1 MDTSQFKPQ
10 TLKQV
15 QDAIEE
21 VSVARGKKGLTAAD
35 KILLQTTM
43 LTLRSLERSII
54 DTLRDEL
61 VASLT
66 ADTQK
71 LQELIEKINKSSKK
85 LDKLAGVLETTSK
98 VVDGFI
104 KIVVTAVGIGLL

>member
-10 TLKQV
+10 TLQQV
-15 QDAIEE
+15 RDAIEE

-66 ADTQK
+66 ADTLK
-71 LQELIEKINKSSKK
+71 LQELTEKINKSSKK

>member
-15 QDAIEE
+15 QDAIDE
-21 VSVARGKKGLTAAD
+21 VGVARGKKGLTAAE
-35 KILLQTTM
+35 KMLLQNTL

-54 DTLRDEL
+54 DTIRDEL

-71 LQELIEKINKSSKK
+71 LQELTDKINNASKK

-104 KIVVTAVGIGLL
+104 KIIVTAVGIGLL